1 MENRTAANFVHA
13 WLLAEKGKNEII
25 VLDLLGPEKAT
36 VSGLKKPILDM
47 LRAEAPATHRAKG
60 QNLNLKGES
69 PVAVGELSAGNGWQE
84 VKFGK
89 TVAGRYFCLEAL
101 SAQDGKDNAAVA
113 EFYLLDEMVS
123 RFPVS
128 IGRLNMLIVK
138 AQVGATL
145 LPIKYMICRNLPIG
159 ALVMEIN
166 ILTSL

>member
-1 MENRTAANFVHA
+1 M
-13 WLLAEKGKNEII
+13 K
-25 VLDLLGPEKAT
+25 
-36 VSGLKKPILDM
+36 
-47 LRAEAPATHRAKG
+47 
-60 QNLNLKGES
+60 
-69 PVAVGELSAGNGWQE
+69 
-84 VKFGK
+84 
-89 TVAGRYFCLEAL
+89 
-101 SAQDGKDNAAVA
+101 
-113 EFYLLDEMVS
+113 MVS